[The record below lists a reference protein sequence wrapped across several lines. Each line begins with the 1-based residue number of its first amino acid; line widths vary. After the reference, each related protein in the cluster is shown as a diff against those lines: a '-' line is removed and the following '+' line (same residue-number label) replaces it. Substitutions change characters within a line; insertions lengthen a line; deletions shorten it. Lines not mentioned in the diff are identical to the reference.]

1 MRRAGEPAG
10 SSSWLVLTDMSP
22 KRALVLAG
30 GGVAGIAWELGVL
43 RGIQEVDPD
52 LAAGLVA
59 ADVIVGTSAGSAVAG
74 QITSGTAL
82 EDLYNAQLAETSSE
96 IEVKFD
102 IDSFTERL
110 ASAVGEA
117 TTPEEIRRRIGAL
130 ALATPTVEESAR
142 RVAIAARLPVH
153 AWPDQAVLL
162 TAVDAETGE
171 LTIFT
176 RESGVALV
184 DAVAASCAVPG
195 IWPPVTIGGRR
206 YVDGGVRS
214 AANADLASGCDKV
227 LVITPTSA
235 ETPAPWDNLD
245 QEIELLRP
253 ADVRAVHADAASL
266 AAFGSNPL
274 SPATRGPSARAG
286 RGVGQARAAEL
297 ARFWR

>member
-1 MRRAGEPAG
+1 
-10 SSSWLVLTDMSP
+10 MSP

-30 GGVAGIAWELGVL
+30 GGVAGIAWEVGVL
-43 RGIQEVDPD
+43 RGIQDADPD

-59 ADVIVGTSAGSAVAG
+59 ADVIVGTSAGSAVAA
-74 QITSGTAL
+74 QITSGAAL
-82 EDLYNAQLAETSSE
+82 EDLYAAQLAETSSE
-96 IEVKFD
+96 IEVEFD

-117 TTPEEIRRRIGAL
+117 ATPVEIRRRIGAL

-142 RVAIAARLPVH
+142 RVAIAARLPAH
-153 AWPDQAVLL
+153 TWPDQAILL

-176 RESGVALV
+176 RDSAVALV

-227 LVITPTSA
+227 VVITPTSA
-235 ETPAPWDNLD
+235 ETPTPWDNLD

-253 ADVRAVHADAASL
+253 AEVHAVHADAASL

-274 SPATRGPSARAG
+274 SPATRGLAARAG
-286 RGVGQARAAEL
+286 RAIGQASAADI
-297 ARFWR
+297 ARFWG

>member
-1 MRRAGEPAG
+1 
-10 SSSWLVLTDMSP
+10 MSP

-43 RGIQEVDPD
+43 RGIEEADKD
-52 LAAGLVA
+52 LAAGLVT

-82 EDLYNAQLAETSSE
+82 EDLYAAQLAETSSE
-96 IEVKFD
+96 IEVDFD
-102 IDSFTERL
+102 VDSLTERF
-110 ASAVGEA
+110 ASAVAGA
-117 TTPEEIRRRIGAL
+117 TAPEEMRRRIGAL
-130 ALATPTVEESAR
+130 ALATPTIEESAR
-142 RVAIAARLPVH
+142 RVVIAARLPVH
-153 AWPDQAVLL
+153 EWPGQTVLL

-176 RESGVALV
+176 RESGVPLV

-206 YVDGGVRS
+206 YVDGGMRS
-214 AANADLASGCDKV
+214 AANADLASGCEKV

-235 ETPAPWDNLD
+235 DTPTPWDNLD

-253 ADVRAVHADAASL
+253 AEVRAVYADAASL
-266 AAFGSNPL
+266 AAFGPNPL

-286 RGVGQARAAEL
+286 REIGRARAADL
-297 ARFWR
+297 ARFWN